1 MRIPGRGLG
10 TRAALASSHAPR
22 PAPGRGRTA
31 PPLAPAH
38 RLTPALTHTHTPSR
52 ALTHALP
59 SLLLCLSPPAVWGP
73 RRSPALRLRHAVSA
87 PAPRLAVPGYATA
100 MAPGSFLNSERGPY
114 SSLPLHRAPGQRLLP
129 VAPTNLL
136 AGGVPRSAGANR
148 LHRSRERQ
156 PVGGRE
162 SRTQLWSIMGV
173 VVFRHRGGPAAWA
186 CPARLPLVTWT
197 HLPSHYTFSGPQFHM
212 FSQGLVQPL

>member
-1 MRIPGRGLG
+1 MISPFKAQGTPLLDLSTNEVSSYVDFCHLLLIVQQREATQGSSRPLHIPAKPRSTRQAFNYLSGLFPGPAAEQLQEPMSVRGGPAPLPGAGVRIPGRGLG

-31 PPLAPAH
+31 PPPAPAH

-87 PAPRLAVPGYATA
+87 PAPGLTVRGYATA
-100 MAPGSFLNSERGPY
+100 MALGSFLNSERGP
-114 SSLPLHRAPGQRLLP
+114 
-129 VAPTNLL
+129 
-136 AGGVPRSAGANR
+136 
-148 LHRSRERQ
+148 
-156 PVGGRE
+156 
-162 SRTQLWSIMGV
+162 
-173 VVFRHRGGPAAWA
+173 
-186 CPARLPLVTWT
+186 
-197 HLPSHYTFSGPQFHM
+197 
-212 FSQGLVQPL
+212 